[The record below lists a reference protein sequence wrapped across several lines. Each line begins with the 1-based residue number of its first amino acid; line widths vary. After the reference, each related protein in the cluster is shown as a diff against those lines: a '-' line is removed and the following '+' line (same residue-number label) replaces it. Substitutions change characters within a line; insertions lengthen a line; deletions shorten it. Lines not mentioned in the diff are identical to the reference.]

1 MEYRTIPSRLH
12 VLLMRQNLS
21 LARSNTAQA
30 TSIYPPP
37 TAGLPGL
44 IDGPG
49 SFNITDWPA
58 VEPSPSCLGQR
69 MLVAYRTQIRG
80 LLRNDPPA
88 ASPPEVSSTGAL
100 AQAGF
105 AMLDFAYT
113 RNALVLPSDQTGQL
127 TFYNMVLGQLPQ
139 GGTPSELASAAQLP
153 YMLPPE
159 AWTLLLWSVNRWGEL
174 FRQCNAV

>member
-1 MEYRTIPSRLH
+1 MQAALDYRTIPTRLH
-12 VLLMRQNLS
+12 VLLMRQNLN
-21 LARSNTAQA
+21 LARSNTPQA
-30 TSIYPPP
+30 TSIHPPP

-58 VEPSPSCLGQR
+58 VEPSPSCLGER

-80 LLRNDPPA
+80 LLRDNPSV
-88 ASPPEVSSTGAL
+88 ASLSEVRSTWAL

-105 AMLDFAYT
+105 ATLDFAYT
-113 RNALVLPSDQTGQL
+113 RNALVLPSDQIGQL

-159 AWTLLLWSVNRWGEL
+159 AWTLLLWSVNR
-174 FRQCNAV
+174 